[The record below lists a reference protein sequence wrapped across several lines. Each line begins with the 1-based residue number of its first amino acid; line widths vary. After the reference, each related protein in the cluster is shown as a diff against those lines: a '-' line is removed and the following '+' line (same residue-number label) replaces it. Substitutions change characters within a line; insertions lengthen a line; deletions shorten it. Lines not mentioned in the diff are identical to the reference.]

1 MEASARLAPSE
12 RREQLARHLPK
23 EPQEHLQAEAEPCR
37 RGN

>member
-23 EPQEHLQAEAEPCR
+23 EPQERLRAEAEPCR
-37 RGN
+37 RDN